1 MSGLATILEE
11 NQRLRELLAVRE
23 RDLQQRDE
31 TLREHQETLRKR
43 DETLREHQE
52 TLQQRDETL
61 RKRDETLRERE
72 AMVATLRQ
80 QTDKLERALAV
91 IEARLRGPASERYI
105 PESQGVLPFSG
116 EAHPPPRTQLPK
128 PDPASKKPS
137 SRAGRAT
144 RKRKPRRRK
153 LQNIGLPVRDIH
165 CRADPAAACHRCGGP
180 LRPAGKATSH
190 QVNWV
195 PGHFVVDKHIRDR
208 CACPSCPTE
217 GILTVPP
224 PAALARSICG
234 NGLLS
239 RLLIDK
245 FSDHLPLH
253 RQARR
258 MGREGFEV
266 ATSTLSGWVVAAAE
280 LLSPLA
286 AAIQADTQKSSFLQG
301 DDSGFP
307 VQDGGN
313 GKLRK
318 GRIWAFTDQE
328 QVWYAFSGTKKGE
341 VPARLLAE
349 YSGEVLLADGGSEF
363 NQVVVAL
370 GLERAGCWSHLRR
383 YFFESRLY
391 HPEEAGLALDTIQDL
406 FSVERG
412 LKGKPPDEVRRA
424 RDEFSRP
431 LVDGLYV
438 WVKSMSTVTRPD
450 SLLGK
455 ALTYARNQEAFM
467 RLFLVHPSLPIH
479 NNLSELMLRQPVVG
493 RKNWL
498 FARSEGGAKA
508 ACTIYTIVGS
518 CMLQGIDPFAY
529 LNDIF
534 SWLPDHPI
542 NRVQELTPRAW
553 RLARQLENQPHT
565 AQGD

>member
-31 TLREHQETLRKR
+31 TLREHQ
-43 DETLREHQE
+43 
-52 TLQQRDETL
+52 ETL

-105 PESQGVLPFSG
+105 PENQGVLPFSG
-116 EAHPPPRTQLPK
+116 ETASPPRTQLPK
-128 PDPASKKPS
+128 PAPASKKRS
-137 SRAGRAT
+137 SRGGRAT
-144 RKRKPRRRK
+144 RKPRRRK
-153 LQNIGLPVRDIH
+153 LQNIGLPVREVH

-180 LRPAGKATSH
+180 LRSAGKAISH

-208 CACPSCPTE
+208 CACPDCPTE

-224 PAALARSICG
+224 PAALSRSICG

-286 AAIQADTQKSSFLQG
+286 AAIQADIQKSPFLQG

-313 GKLRK
+313 GKLRQ
-318 GRIWAFTDQE
+318 GRIWAFTDQA
-328 QVWYAFSGTKKGE
+328 QVWYAFSDTKKGE
-341 VPARLLAE
+341 VPTRLLAD

-391 HPEEAGLALDTIQDL
+391 HPAEAGLALDTIQDL
-406 FSVERG
+406 FEVERG
-412 LKGKPPDEVRRA
+412 LKGKPPDEVQRA
-424 RDEFSRP
+424 REEFSRQ

-508 ACTIYTIVGS
+508 ACTVYTIVGS
-518 CMLQGIDPFAY
+518 CMLQGVDPFAY

-534 SWLPDHPI
+534 SRLPDHPI
-542 NRVQELTPRAW
+542 NRVKELTPRAW

-565 AQGD
+565 DQRD